1 MPVNDGSNIRIT
13 PFTPMEM
20 PNMAREMSSLLTAM
34 RRASGGGGRGKGD
47 YLFNPLTKKYEW
59 VPGADSKTRA
69 ANLLAQNAA
78 AVQDAWNNPKDKNAQ
93 AIQEKLKTFGAS
105 SVERQAQI
113 IDDIRKNDIPKLAGG
128 LGWDGQAFI
137 AGPLADLVKQQK
149 EGQKAIDETGALDT
163 LWDSARIGWRNF
175 TDSLADLDASADEQI
190 TRATERQKYVENVQA
205 ENAALRNRAR
215 RINEGADFFDRF
227 GWDELAA
234 STGEFLGE
242 NAATL
247 GAAIAGGG
255 IGGLVAR
262 GLGMGARAAQAANYT
277 GQALAGIVPGA
288 AQQLGASTNEILSNK
303 DLSLDQK
310 REALE
315 DSYGPSTMFGAAMG
329 AAVLPFGQMMNR
341 GIANAWRRAG
351 LGDSEVAKLVKAHR
365 AGEPLPAN
373 ASGSWSNALANA
385 RRADMEA
392 ENAIINGGIR
402 GRLGQQFRDSVAE
415 GAAFGGIGQL
425 GTNAI
430 VGNPL
435 LDNVAGATLGGA
447 IGGSLFTPFNRRDP
461 YATVGTV
468 LSPSAPVTPGRVET
482 RVASTPGEYGFA
494 PSGLSRTE
502 GQFYQQAVNGQTD
515 FDAFLSPFNIDRN
528 TAATPEQVQAFYNIS
543 GIPSAGIVQRGNAG
557 TPAPL
562 RMEPTPQPVN
572 RGPSLF
578 DVMRQS
584 VLNDPRAAQLWAQT
598 PPNTAATGATPGT
611 IGNAFNQM
619 GLVRRVSPFASTR
632 STARRIPQHPAVR
645 GTVNSGRRIQ
655 PMLAPQR
662 TATTSNLASAQGA
675 VASPMPAPVARPLPA
690 RQVERPR
697 AVKTNADEFAL
708 RDNIPT
714 KEVDFVAIA
723 REEQRRAEELRKLQR
738 REIAAIQN
746 HLFDMDMASGHQQRQ
761 QISARQ
767 RRTPEEQEVVNLL
780 LNAPRWRRPAATR
793 QQTELQ
799 QPEIP
804 EATRTTAAE
813 ILEETQPK
821 ASPEQVKAAK
831 DVVSELKKEAWKY
844 HGTKNLD
851 ADKMDVNNV
860 ALINQTV
867 DSLDSGVLMAL
878 KDELADDKLVK
889 GKNQFFKRHVAYT
902 LNRVDE
908 RLAGPVVQ
916 EEPNATQTTKQ
927 PAAEQPAAEQ
937 PAAEQPTAE
946 QQVRAAE
953 VSEPEAAPTLEQP
966 VNDGAKTTAGTDIPD
981 DSGVQTIDEGTAA
994 ATAAPLPESTDTD
1007 NTAVAGGGDA
1017 GTQAQGT
1024 GKTPETPGTPE
1035 PKAAEQQAADGKR
1048 GAESAAP
1055 VDAETGES
1063 AGSPRVEA
1071 SPRKS
1076 DGRDAADAGS
1086 DQQPRD
1092 ESGDGDGDVNDPNVY
1107 PYDGN
1112 PKQSELLFEDKV
1124 AEDYLMIEPTQ
1135 EYQTLETD
1143 NDFKVFEDRP
1153 PITRLPSTRAD
1164 WIYDTNRTDN
1174 FGPARSYIEVNSKTG
1189 EILFDTSIYN
1199 TDTIEE
1205 ALFPNGV
1212 KNAVTNPKMIV
1223 TIDNANTPEGG
1234 ESVFEFIYAKRGK
1247 NNPWNV
1253 SRTNPKNRLENI
1265 LVPSSAKNAVE
1276 GMWVDKKH
1284 QLHINLN
1291 DMVWS
1296 DKANATGD
1304 GAMITLRLVDTTG
1317 REAFSHSVPLL
1328 PDEWPI
1334 KPKLEALERTAK
1346 RLELAKSRV
1355 EAVIEEQ
1362 ITSQTTA
1369 PKPEE
1374 GGVQHPDDKVLVE
1387 RLKNIAQRAAQ
1398 APKNTTAKDAATKT
1412 ARAQTSGRSEVRHIE
1427 ITPELRARYEAVFN
1441 KDVPRPKTE
1450 EQQQTDA
1457 VNEQLGSAAAD
1468 THETTLDKQELE
1480 SGNWRG
1486 TVLEAVNELKK
1497 KQYEL
1502 IAKEMQNTRGSKE
1515 PLPVNYQSPA
1525 KAIPYARALAE
1536 DFNTTGK
1543 LKKSG
1548 IPNPARYIK
1557 DRRVDTNALATDI
1570 VTALTHDE
1578 IKRAA
1583 AKMSG
1588 GKVSLTL
1595 SKDDS
1600 DLSAWATANGNF
1612 AVRLTNDQANRLH
1625 HYTVVDPATAGSKSP
1640 MDKVTDAIMMEAPQA
1655 RGEVIANPGSCV
1667 RQ

>member
-113 IDDIRKNDIPKLAGG
+113 IDDIRKNDIPKLAGE

-175 TDSLADLDASADEQI
+175 TDSLADLGASADEQI

-315 DSYGPSTMFGAAMG
+315 DSYGPSTVFGAAMG

-351 LGDSEVAKLVKAHR
+351 LGDSEVAKLVKARR
-365 AGEPLPAN
+365 AGEPIPGDLMTWDDAWIAARN
-373 ASGSWSNALANA
+373 AD
-385 RRADMEA
+385 RAA
-392 ENAIINGGIR
+392 ENAIINGGIK
-402 GRLGQQFRDSVAE
+402 GRLGQQFKDSVTE
-415 GAAFGGIGQL
+415 GAVFGGIGQV

-435 LDNVAGATLGGA
+435 LDNVAGATIGGA

-461 YATVGTV
+461 YRVDAEAAPNAALRRDNFLPNSDYAAISSAAGDAEYNRIFPSPTPRTTYSPQATVENTGEFGFAPPASGV
-468 LSPSAPVTPGRVET
+468 LRRQAGYNIDPVFSPDLINSASAPVAKAVSAERPIPYYTPR
-482 RVASTPGEYGFA
+482 SY
-494 PSGLSRTE
+494 LS
-502 GQFYQQAVNGQTD
+502 A
-515 FDAFLSPFNIDRN
+515 
-528 TAATPEQVQAFYNIS
+528 
-543 GIPSAGIVQRGNAG
+543 
-557 TPAPL
+557 
-562 RMEPTPQPVN
+562 
-572 RGPSLF
+572 
-578 DVMRQS
+578 MRQPIS
-584 VLNDPRAAQLWAQT
+584 NAPRAAQLWSET
-598 PPNTAATGATPGT
+598 PPDTGTTGVPNA
-611 IGNAFNQM
+611 IANAFNYTLNYTPN
-619 GLVRRVSPFASTR
+619 GLLGAMRASSVRPAT
-632 STARRIPQHPAVR
+632 QPAVA
-645 GTVNSGRRIQ
+645 Q
-655 PMLAPQR
+655 PA
-662 TATTSNLASAQGA
+662 A
-675 VASPMPAPVARPLPA
+675 VQPARPLPK
-690 RQVERPR
+690 RQTERPR
-697 AVKTNADEFAL
+697 AVKTSANEFAL
-708 RDNIPT
+708 RNNIPT
-714 KEVDFVAIA
+714 SEADFVAIA
-723 REEQRRAEELRKLQR
+723 REEQRLANEARRAQ
-738 REIAAIQN
+738 AAKQWEADWDALAQSRAQAGY
-746 HLFDMDMASGHQQRQ
+746 HSVPVKRARVPE
-761 QISARQ
+761 ARQ
-767 RRTPEEQEVVNLL
+767 P
-780 LNAPRWRRPAATR
+780 
-793 QQTELQ
+793 ELQ

-821 ASPEQVKAAK
+821 ATPEQVKAAK

-844 HGTKNLD
+844 HGTKSLD
-851 ADKMDVNNV
+851 ANKLDTNNV
-860 ALINQTV
+860 AAINQTV
-867 DSLDSGVLMAL
+867 GGLDSGVLMAL

-889 GKNQFFKRHVAYT
+889 GKSQFFKRHVAYT

-916 EEPNATQTTKQ
+916 EEPDATQTTKQ
-927 PAAEQPAAEQ
+927 PAAEQPA
-937 PAAEQPTAE
+937 AE

-966 VNDGAKTTAGTDIPD
+966 VNDGAKTTAGTDTSD

-994 ATAAPLPESTDTD
+994 ATASPLPESTDTD
-1007 NTAVAGGGDA
+1007 NTTVAGGGDA
-1017 GTQAQGT
+1017 GTKAQGA
-1024 GKTPETPGTPE
+1024 GETPKVEGTPE
-1035 PKAAEQQAADGKR
+1035 PEAPEQQAADGKR

-1055 VDAETGES
+1055 VDAKTSEG
-1063 AGSPRVEA
+1063 AGGSRVEA

-1092 ESGDGDGDVNDPNVY
+1092 ESGDGDGNVNDPNVY
-1107 PYDGN
+1107 PYTGN
-1112 PKQSELLFEDKV
+1112 PKQQELLFEDQV
-1124 AEDYLMIEPTQ
+1124 AEDYLNIGVLQ
-1135 EYQTLETD
+1135 EYSYHIWPNGRIETGTYTVPTLTASRQGWVYDSALDGGLLETD
-1143 NDFKVFEDRP
+1143 RA
-1153 PITRLPSTRAD
+1153 PITVNKKDNSLVYDVKQMRDINMYKEELPDR
-1164 WIYDTNRTDN
+1164 ITD
-1174 FGPARSYIEVNSKTG
+1174 
-1189 EILFDTSIYN
+1189 
-1199 TDTIEE
+1199 
-1205 ALFPNGV
+1205 ALFPNG
-1212 KNAVTNPKMIV
+1212 KKSAITTPKLTV
-1223 TIDNANTPEGG
+1223 TIDNAETVPGN
-1234 ESVFEFIYAKRGK
+1234 ESVFIFEYAKQK
-1247 NNPWNV
+1247 NATNPW
-1253 SRTNPKNRLENI
+1253 STERFDYGTKKDRL
-1265 LVPSSAKNAVE
+1265 VTSSAKHKD
-1276 GMWVDKKH
+1276 MWLDKNN
-1284 QLHINLN
+1284 QLHINFKEMYSV
-1291 DMVWS
+1291 DQ
-1296 DKANATGD
+1296 ANATGD
-1304 GAMITLRLVDTTG
+1304 GAMVTIRLTDAENNEVALRT
-1317 REAFSHSVPLL
+1317 FPIL

-1334 KPKLEALERTAK
+1334 APTREALERTGK
-1346 RLELAKSRV
+1346 RLGKEEAQIN
-1355 EAVIEEQ
+1355 AVIEQSIGAEA
-1362 ITSQTTA
+1362 TP
-1369 PKPEE
+1369 PKVEE
-1374 GGVQHPDDKVLVE
+1374 GGVQHADDKNVTEQLNAAVL
-1387 RLKNIAQRAAQ
+1387 RAREAS
-1398 APKNTTAKDAATKT
+1398 KGNRKKTTGTTQGKT
-1412 ARAQTSGRSEVRHIE
+1412 ALHSEVRRLE
-1427 ITPELRARYEAVFN
+1427 MTPELRARYEAVFN

-1536 DFNTTGK
+1536 DFNTTVK